1 MRRPGSTAETLP
13 VLEPQT
19 AAQKP
24 ECKGACSPLAPG
36 LLLAFPLKGTQGPQ
50 ANKTKIKNA
59 FSGVPAA
66 VQGSGRSWRSPW
78 AGLWR
83 VCWLHTRISETA
95 PLDVAGKGFSLPVT
109 FVV

>member
-24 ECKGACSPLAPG
+24 KCKGVCSPLAPG
-36 LLLAFPLKGTQGPQ
+36 LLPAFPLKGTQGPQ

-59 FSGVPAA
+59 FSGVPATA
-66 VQGSGRSWRSPW
+66 VVVPGVVRGLVCGEC
-78 AGLWR
+78 AG
-83 VCWLHTRISETA
+83 CT
-95 PLDVAGKGFSLPVT
+95 
-109 FVV
+109 